1 MCVYR
6 IEKDAKAS
14 PLGQKSQ
21 KSTTNKQQ
29 HTQRKATQD
38 FPIRLEWVGWASKNT
53 AREEMENPQTVGSG
67 YGAACDASLLHKTE
81 ARMAPV
87 VTENPILI
95 Q

>member
-6 IEKDAKAS
+6 IEKNAKTS
-14 PLGQKSQ
+14 LLGQKSQ
-21 KSTTNKQQ
+21 KR
-29 HTQRKATQD
+29 RKATQD

-53 AREEMENPQTVGSG
+53 AREEIENPQTVGSG
-67 YGAACDASLLHKTE
+67 YGAACDAALLHKTE
-81 ARMAPV
+81 ARMASM